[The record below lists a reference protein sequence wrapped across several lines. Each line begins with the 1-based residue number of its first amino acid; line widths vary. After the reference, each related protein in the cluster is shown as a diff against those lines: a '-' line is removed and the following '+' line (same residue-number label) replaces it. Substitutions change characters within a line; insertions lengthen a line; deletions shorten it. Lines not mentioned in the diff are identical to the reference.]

1 MIFQKLSHLQRILI
15 VARHSKVKRFQAD
28 IGQESILGRLTGSH
42 IPHQLYSS
50 FGDISLFP
58 ETLGINDAM
67 IGLVR
72 RGQTRIFVLVAI
84 PVKIAAVHDTAAQRH
99 GMSVHIFCGGVRYN
113 VRSEFKGTAVNGRG
127 KGIVTDQGYT
137 CSWAKAANFSYPK

>member
-1 MIFQKLSHLQRILI
+1 HILPLLS
-15 VARHSKVKRFQAD
+15 
-28 IGQESILGRLTGSH
+28 
-42 IPHQLYSS
+42 SS
-50 FGDISLFP
+50 FFDICLFP
-58 ETLGINDAM
+58 GSLAVSVAM

-137 CSWAKAANFSYPK
+137 VFMG